1 VAANDLELA
10 KMIRPSVVAAL
21 LIVATACGGGDPEL
35 AISDP
40 AAKVAANPVNT
51 AQANARAQLTLSA
64 ADLDGFEK
72 GIARETQLVREATD
86 RASKATTPEARG
98 EAIQAG
104 FETNTIPA
112 AAPATGLSR
121 ERYQIVRSTLSTILT
136 TLDFQEKIDGPQSI
150 DPATADAAMKARL
163 AADPYSAL
171 DPASAD
177 AFKARL
183 GRIVPV
189 WVEYVRLT
197 AVGG

>member
-1 VAANDLELA
+1 MRRRRPRAGDIRHRRAHGGAGQHGTEQCAAQPL
-10 KMIRPSVVAAL
+10 
-21 LIVATACGGGDPEL
+21 
-35 AISDP
+35 
-40 AAKVAANPVNT
+40 
-51 AQANARAQLTLSA
+51 LTLSA

-72 GIARETQLVREATD
+72 GIAREIELVREAAD
-86 RASKATTPEARG
+86 RASKATTPESRG
-98 EAIQAG
+98 EATQAG

-112 AAPATGLSR
+112 AAPRTGLSR
-121 ERYQIVRSTLSTILT
+121 ERYQIVRRTLSTILT

-189 WVEYVRLT
+189 WVEYVTLT
-197 AVGG
+197 AVSG

>member
-1 VAANDLELA
+1 
-10 KMIRPSVVAAL
+10 MIRPSALVAL

-35 AISDP
+35 VTSDT
-40 AAKVAANPVNT
+40 AAKVAADPVNT
-51 AQANARAQLTLSA
+51 TQNSAQSLLTLSA

-72 GIARETQLVREATD
+72 GIARETQLVREAAD
-86 RASKATTPEARG
+86 RASQATTPEARG

-112 AAPATGLSR
+112 AVPATGLSR

-150 DPATADAAMKARL
+150 DPAKADAAMKARL

-171 DPASAD
+171 DAASAD